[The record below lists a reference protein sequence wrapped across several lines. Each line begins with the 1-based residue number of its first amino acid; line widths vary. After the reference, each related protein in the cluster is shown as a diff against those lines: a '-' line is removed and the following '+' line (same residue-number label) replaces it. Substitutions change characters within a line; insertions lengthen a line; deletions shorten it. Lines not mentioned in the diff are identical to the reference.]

1 MPTAEFPIEL
11 TPYGFTWG
19 PLTVTRAMDCPQ
31 GVILL
36 LETPTKG
43 LEVWATP
50 AGRKLVVT
58 EVVSRQ
64 KREAEDA
71 PTD

>member
-11 TPYGFTWG
+11 TPYGFRWG

-36 LETPTKG
+36 LETPTKD
-43 LEVWATP
+43 LQVWATP
-50 AGRKLVVT
+50 AGRKLVAT
-58 EVVSRQ
+58 EIVPRKKVQ
-64 KREAEDA
+64 A
-71 PTD
+71 